1 MRGLPYLVAAAL
13 VAVSGC
19 STRTSVMKS
28 TSDGRA
34 QLSEPRAC
42 WLLPLALEEA
52 DRALYAGEW
61 MVTNWKPSSFSGY
74 SPIEDAG
81 DDLASAKENP
91 WVPGREH
98 RSLILV
104 HRQSGA
110 IIEFNTAVA
119 SKPDARI
126 DLTTLVRRRVDRLR
140 GNRAVFGV
148 WESGT
153 SVSVGAVERRIAARE
168 SEVRATAVGGT
179 PAVTVDVDFID
190 LDHLL
195 VQPGAVYYKTRMV
208 LTRTPFRSP
217 SVHGD
222 LWERPEKALLRAT
235 LTAAPE
241 DFDRHAADFE
251 AMLTKFSIVGAE
263 GKAGDEA
270 GLAFPDCRR
279 RLIENAQAAKGAK
292 SP

>member
-1 MRGLPYLVAAAL
+1 MVSAAL
-13 VAVSGC
+13 VALSGC
-19 STRTSVMKS
+19 GGRTSVMES

-34 QLSEPRAC
+34 QLSEPKAC
-42 WLLPLALEEA
+42 WLLPLVIEEVNG
-52 DRALYAGEW
+52 ALYAGEW
-61 MVTNWKPSSFSGY
+61 MVANWRPSTFGGY

-81 DDLASAKENP
+81 DDLAGVKEDP
-91 WVPGREH
+91 WAPGREH

-104 HRQSGA
+104 HRHSGA
-110 IIEFNTAVA
+110 IIEFNSAAA
-119 SKPDARI
+119 SIPDARI
-126 DLTTLVRRRVDRLR
+126 DLATLIRRRVDRLR

-153 SVSVGAVERRIAARE
+153 SVRVGAVERRIAARE
-168 SEVRATAVGGT
+168 SDVRATTVGGT
-179 PAVTVDVDFID
+179 LAVTVDVDFID

-195 VQPGAVYYKTRMV
+195 VQPGAVYYKTRMI
-208 LTRTPFRSP
+208 LTRTPFEAMTLRDD
-217 SVHGD
+217 VWDG
-222 LWERPEKALLRAT
+222 PEKALLRAT

-279 RLIENAQAAKGAK
+279 RLAAAEKDTKGAK